1 MFRLRHRRA
10 TTASRIVDGFEV
22 LVGERLVDE
31 RPEMFGRLEFG
42 GEGCLVDEPDAVRDG
57 QVFRRVPA
65 GLVELKNDDA
75 VASGAGVACEGFE
88 QLGEEGFVDA
98 VRQEPDGLAARRSN
112 EGGDIEPFVAMMA
125 ERDRPLADRRSSP
138 PYARWH
144 DCISFRLRFTA
155 LLLLS

>member
-1 MFRLRHRRA
+1 ML
-10 TTASRIVDGFEV
+10 VD
-22 LVGERLVDE
+22 ERLVDE
-31 RPEMFGRLEFG
+31 RPEGVGRPQVRG
-42 GEGCLVDEPDAVRDG
+42 VGWLVDEPDAVRDR

-65 GLVELKNDDA
+65 GIVELKNDDA

-112 EGGDIEPFVAMMA
+112 EGGDIEPFVAMMP